1 MSSLVVLQGSVA
13 LNSWMI
19 KNKVKSS
26 STAEAILFFPG
37 LSTADQWEP
46 FPILLKMKLFSRRPS
61 D

>member
-1 MSSLVVLQGSVA
+1 MSRLVVLQGSVA

-19 KNKVKSS
+19 ENKAKSS
-26 STAEAILFFPG
+26 SIAEAILFVPG

-46 FPILLKMKLFSRRPS
+46 FLILLKMKLLSRLPP